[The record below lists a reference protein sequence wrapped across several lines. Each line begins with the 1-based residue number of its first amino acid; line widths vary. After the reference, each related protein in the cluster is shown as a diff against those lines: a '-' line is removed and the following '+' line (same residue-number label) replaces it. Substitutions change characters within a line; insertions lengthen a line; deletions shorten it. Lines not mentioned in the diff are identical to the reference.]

1 MHIYPENR
9 GFIHKKRGFETKK
22 LGAGI
27 QRPKSDRTDETYY
40 QLRAE
45 KIRSSARNR
54 LMKLMY
60 RLSAPPMA

>member
-1 MHIYPENR
+1 MHIYPEN
-9 GFIHKKRGFETKK
+9 GSFIHKKQGFETKK

>member
-1 MHIYPENR
+1 MHIYPESQ
-9 GFIHKKRGFETKK
+9 GFIHNKRKFETKK

-45 KIRSSARNR
+45 KTRSSARNR